1 MNSLLE
7 ILAGH
12 RQGTVGLE
20 ELVRAI
26 QAGRQE
32 LTLHQQ
38 DISALIK
45 DVPDFMVSLER
56 ASWLAAFS
64 EVNRLL
70 KEAEENIRDNSKIS
84 SLESEL
90 PKLSEEL
97 TGYSLAL
104 RECAWAARGPSV
116 HGGVNELIYLLD
128 QLEVDPT
135 EENLA
140 RLHAKL
146 EVEFTRLENQDRM
159 LSEIPEFM
167 QVAMQELLPEY
178 QQLLNAAGSF
188 LDMEEEEAEEYMAQ
202 LEEWGASY
210 GAYDLDFVMKRYSQ
224 MPTPIPSLNL
234 ALNSQLLYLDEVVV
248 EDIVDYAVT
257 TAVET
262 LQSAGEEFLKTPDL
276 TEVVRHQYQEL
287 MEQMIELLEGLPEI
301 ENRDVLREEGGK
313 LVQLTG
319 KFVSL
324 QGQSEGESG
333 SRLDYKSE

>member
-1 MNSLLE
+1 MLE
-7 ILAGH
+7 ILTAH

-20 ELVRAI
+20 ELMKAI
-26 QAGRQE
+26 QASRQE
-32 LTLHQQ
+32 LAVHQQ

-45 DVPDFMVSLER
+45 DVPDFMVSVER
-56 ASWLAAFS
+56 ASWLAVFS
-64 EVNRLL
+64 ELNRLL
-70 KEAEENIRDNSKIS
+70 KEAEENVREAAKVSALSN
-84 SLESEL
+84 EL
-90 PKLSEEL
+90 PRLSEQL
-97 TGYSLAL
+97 TGHSLSL

-135 EENLA
+135 DDNIA
-140 RLHAKL
+140 RLQAKL
-146 EVEFTRLENQDRM
+146 DVEFTRLDNQAQM
-159 LSEIPEFM
+159 LGEIPEFM

-178 QQLLNAAGSF
+178 QQLLNLAGAF
-188 LDMEEEEAEEYMAQ
+188 LEMEEEEAEEYMGQ
-202 LEEWGASY
+202 LEDWAAAY
-210 GAYDLDFVMKRYSQ
+210 GSYDLDFLMKRYSQ

-248 EDIVDYAVT
+248 EEIVDYAVN
-257 TAVET
+257 TAIET
-262 LQSAGEEFLKTPDL
+262 LQSAGEEFLQQTGL

-287 MEQMIELLEGLPEI
+287 MEQMIDLLEGLPEV
-301 ENRDVLREEGGK
+301 EDRDMLREEGGK

-333 SRLDYKSE
+333 SRLDYKTE

>member
-1 MNSLLE
+1 M
-7 ILAGH
+7 
-12 RQGTVGLE
+12 
-20 ELVRAI
+20 RAI